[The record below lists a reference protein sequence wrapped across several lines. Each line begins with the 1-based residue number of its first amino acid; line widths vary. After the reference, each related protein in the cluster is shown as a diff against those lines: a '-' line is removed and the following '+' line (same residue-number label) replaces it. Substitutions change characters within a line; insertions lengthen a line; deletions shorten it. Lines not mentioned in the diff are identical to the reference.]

1 MAASMRRLFAQ
12 KSNCLGLKSLLDDLS
27 STPAY
32 NYVPVLFNTNS
43 SKHYDLKWRVKRREK
58 TAYYPKDRDQRMKLQ
73 EKIANNHNIQSYQ
86 SQRSPQFQITLQESR
101 MVFDRFVPIEYV
113 DNSIMTNVEK
123 VYTRVSN
130 TKVKVNQMRAKRQIK
145 KYEPNFNMKTI
156 GDELVEIYIEAHN
169 LLPKYRANM
178 QRFTDL
184 VTTHCLE
191 KMSHLTAL
199 RTIRWQYN
207 EALERPKV
215 VNVSCQPGYVEGN
228 YIAQV
233 TLRMH
238 SKQTLAIYD
247 QFGRIM
253 YGNEN
258 HPTNVLEFI
267 VFEKNIS
274 DLYGRW
280 KVHDKVVPKWLTL
293 KQELHN
299 SKRITDDEA
308 RAFEDIMEEE
318 AQKQKEEEKAKK
330 KAEKKAEKEAE
341 KIRNLK
347 KMRTV

>member
-58 TAYYPKDRDQRMKLQ
+58 TAY
-73 EKIANNHNIQSYQ
+73 
-86 SQRSPQFQITLQESR
+86 
-101 MVFDRFVPIEYV
+101 
-113 DNSIMTNVEK
+113 
-123 VYTRVSN
+123 
-130 TKVKVNQMRAKRQIK
+130 
-145 KYEPNFNMKTI
+145 
-156 GDELVEIYIEAHN
+156 
-169 LLPKYRANM
+169 
-178 QRFTDL
+178 
-184 VTTHCLE
+184 

-215 VNVSCQPGYVEGN
+215 
-228 YIAQV
+228 
-233 TLRMH
+233 
-238 SKQTLAIYD
+238 TLAIYD